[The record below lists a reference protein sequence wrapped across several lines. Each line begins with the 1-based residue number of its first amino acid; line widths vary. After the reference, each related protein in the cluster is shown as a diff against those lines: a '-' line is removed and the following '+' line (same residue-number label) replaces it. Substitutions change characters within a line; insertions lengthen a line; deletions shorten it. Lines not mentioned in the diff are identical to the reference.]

1 MADKFFEDLKVG
13 EIYKS
18 GTETLSQDDIINF
31 AKQFDPQP
39 MHTDPEK
46 AKDSLFGRLVGSGWQ
61 SLSASIRML
70 VESKVFGNTPL
81 IGVNVDNV
89 RFWKPLLPGATIQV
103 IMEIQELIPSSKPER
118 GYVVVKVTTQADGED
133 IVTQNW
139 RMLIPTRAHQKK

>member
-1 MADKFFEDLKVG
+1 
-13 EIYKS
+13 
-18 GTETLSQDDIINF
+18 
-31 AKQFDPQP
+31 
-39 MHTDPEK
+39 
-46 AKDSLFGRLVGSGWQ
+46 
-61 SLSASIRML
+61 
-70 VESKVFGNTPL
+70 FGNTPL